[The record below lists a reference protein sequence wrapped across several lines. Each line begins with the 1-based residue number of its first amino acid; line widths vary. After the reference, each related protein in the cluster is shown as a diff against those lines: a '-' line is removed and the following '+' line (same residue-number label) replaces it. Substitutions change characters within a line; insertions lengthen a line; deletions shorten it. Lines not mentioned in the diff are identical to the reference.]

1 MAYFYTTFPTEISFC
16 GQNLESEKDRFI
28 VNWCSVL
35 KNKQTDQTKKS
46 NKKLRR
52 PIMAIHAKVGIW
64 KHNVKLSQT
73 RATYLRWSCSSL
85 KASHV
90 LTQKLSFASSKNC
103 GSAKQALPPL
113 VVHLWTVFMGTTN
126 SLWVWNFCKK
136 MFKPSTF
143 HCLMKAGH
151 GLFRLFF
158 LYILNYY

>member
-73 RATYLRWSCSSL
+73 RATYLWWSCSSL

-90 LTQKLSFASSKNC
+90 LTQKLRKVLHH
-103 GSAKQALPPL
+103 QRIVALPSKLCHLLLFIYELCLWGQPTLYGSGIFAKRCSNPL
-113 VVHLWTVFMGTTN
+113 
-126 SLWVWNFCKK
+126 
-136 MFKPSTF
+136 PSTV
-143 HCLMKAGH
+143 
-151 GLFRLFF
+151 
-158 LYILNYY
+158 